1 VRFLSLP
8 RNGNPAFG
16 GKPGR
21 LPSLEVF
28 SGEEKMKSKILILS
42 VVLVLTTWNLSWAQE
57 DIKEYGLEKIIVTA
71 TKTESY
77 QATVGTSCTV
87 ITAKDLEKTGKRT
100 VQEVLRNVP
109 GVSVMQNGVF
119 GGSASVYLRGAKPGY
134 TLVLIDG
141 VEINDPMSSDRSF
154 NFAHLTTDNI
164 ERIEVVRGPQSTLYG
179 SDALGG
185 VINIITKKGKGKP
198 KWEISSE
205 AGSHNT
211 FKENMGLR
219 GSTEKLNYSISIS
232 RLDSEGISKAV
243 GGCEKDGYENTAIS
257 SKIGY
262 RVFGDSELN
271 LVWRLTDSKTHLDD
285 GSYED
290 DPNRTDWWRN
300 LATKLSFKQALNS
313 WWEHNLSFSY
323 NDVRRKER
331 DEKDSIDTTEDNQS
345 WFKGDNKKFEWQHN
359 FSPLNWDTFTGGFE
373 YEEERGSSYNRSGVT
388 IKKVDRKIMDNTGF
402 YFQNQFKLWEKLFI
416 TPGLRVDGHELF
428 GTETTYKISTA
439 YIISQIGTRL
449 KGNWGTGFKAPSLYQ
464 LYHPSYGDPNLKPD
478 ESKSYDFGFEQGF
491 LNDKAS
497 FSLTYFHND
506 FKNMIDYDTTAQ
518 KYKNIG
524 QAETEGIE
532 TEVSFEP
539 IKDLTA
545 TINYTYLNAKDKD
558 TGKKLTRR
566 PENRAGLN
574 LNWAFLEKGN
584 LNLGATYVGHTW
596 DNSANTQKVKPYT
609 KVDLS
614 TSYDLTKIFQIFGRI
629 ENLFDRKYA
638 EVRGYATPGR
648 SFYAGSKVKF

>member
-1 VRFLSLP
+1 
-8 RNGNPAFG
+8 
-16 GKPGR
+16 
-21 LPSLEVF
+21 
-28 SGEEKMKSKILILS
+28 MKSKILILS

-57 DIKEYGLEKIIVTA
+57 DIKEYELEKIIVTA

-109 GVSVMQNGVF
+109 GVSVMQNGAF

-141 VEINDPMSSDRSF
+141 IEVNDPMSSDRSF

-164 ERIEVVRGPQSTLYG
+164 ERIEVVHGPQSTLYG

-185 VINIITKKGKGKP
+185 AINIITKKGKGKP

-205 AGSHNT
+205 AGSQNT
-211 FKENMGLR
+211 FKENMGLS
-219 GSTEKLNYSISIS
+219 GSTEKLNYSISAS
-232 RLDSEGISKAV
+232 RLDSGGISKAV
-243 GGCEKDGYENTAIS
+243 GGCEKDGYENTSIS

-262 RVFGDSELN
+262 RVFGNSELN
-271 LVWRLTDSKTHLDD
+271 LVLRFTDTETDLDD

-313 WWEHNLSFSY
+313 WWDHNLSFSY

-388 IKKVDRKIMDNTGF
+388 IKKVDRKTMDNTGF

-416 TPGLRVDGHELF
+416 TPGLRVDDHELF
-428 GTETTYKISTA
+428 GRETTYKISTA
-439 YIISQIGTRL
+439 YIISQTGTRL

-478 ESKSYDFGFEQGF
+478 ESKSYDFGFEQS
-491 LNDKAS
+491 LLENKVS
-497 FSLTYFHND
+497 FGLTYFHND
-506 FKNMIDYDTTAQ
+506 FKNMIEWDSGTS
-518 KYKNIG
+518 KYRNIG
-524 QAETEGIE
+524 RAETKG
-532 TEVSFEP
+532 FEIGAKLLP
-539 IKDLTA
+539 IQDLTIGA
-545 TINYTYLNAKDKD
+545 NFSYLDTKDKE
-558 TGKKLTRR
+558 TGLELLRR
-566 PENRAGLN
+566 PKRQVN
-574 LNWAFLEKGN
+574 LDINWRFLEKGN
-584 LNLGATYVGHTW
+584 LNLDINYVG
-596 DNSANTQKVKPYT
+596 SCKAYGYISQKDYATVN
-609 KVDLS
+609 LFS
-614 TSYDLTKIFQIFGRI
+614 SYDITDKFQIFGRI
-629 ENLFDRKYA
+629 ENLFDNRAYE

-648 SFYAGSKVKF
+648 SFYAGCKVTF

>member
-1 VRFLSLP
+1 
-8 RNGNPAFG
+8 
-16 GKPGR
+16 
-21 LPSLEVF
+21 
-28 SGEEKMKSKILILS
+28 MKSKILILS

-57 DIKEYGLEKIIVTA
+57 DIKEYELEKIIVTA

-109 GVSVMQNGVF
+109 GVSVMQNGAF

-141 VEINDPMSSDRSF
+141 IEVNDPMSSDRSF

-185 VINIITKKGKGKP
+185 AINIITKKGKGKP

-205 AGSHNT
+205 AGSQNT
-211 FKENMGLR
+211 FKENMGLS
-219 GSTEKLNYSISIS
+219 GSTEKLNYSISAS
-232 RLDSEGISKAV
+232 RLDSGGISKAV
-243 GGCEKDGYENTAIS
+243 GGCEKDSYENTSIS

-262 RVFGDSELN
+262 RVFGNSELN
-271 LVWRLTDSKTHLDD
+271 LVLRFTDTETDLDD

-313 WWEHNLSFSY
+313 WWDHNLSFSY

-331 DEKDSIDTTEDNQS
+331 DEEDSIDTTEDNQS

-388 IKKVDRKIMDNTGF
+388 IKKVDRKTMDNTGF

-416 TPGLRVDGHELF
+416 TPGLRVDDHELF

-439 YIISQIGTRL
+439 YIISQTGTRL
-449 KGNWGTGFKAPSLYQ
+449 KGNWGTGFKVPSLYQ

-478 ESKSYDFGFEQGF
+478 ESKSYDFGFEQS
-491 LNDKAS
+491 LLENKVS
-497 FSLTYFHND
+497 FGLTYFHND
-506 FKNMIDYDTTAQ
+506 FKNMIEWDSGTS
-518 KYKNIG
+518 KYRNIG
-524 QAETEGIE
+524 RAETKG
-532 TEVSFEP
+532 FEIGAKLLP
-539 IKDLTA
+539 IQDLTIGA
-545 TINYTYLNAKDKD
+545 NFSYLDTKDKE
-558 TGKKLTRR
+558 TGLELLRR
-566 PENRAGLN
+566 PKRQVN
-574 LNWAFLEKGN
+574 LDINWRFLEKGN
-584 LNLGATYVGHTW
+584 LNLDINYVG
-596 DNSANTQKVKPYT
+596 SCKAYGYISQKDYATVN
-609 KVDLS
+609 LFS
-614 TSYDLTKIFQIFGRI
+614 SYDITDKFQIFGRI
-629 ENLFDRKYA
+629 ENLFDRAYE

-648 SFYAGSKVKF
+648 SFYAGCKVTF